1 MFSRPLPFMMLLL
14 LFVVVRS
21 TFSTAQDALV
31 RQQAETLLE
40 KADSLATPHEFGAYE
55 QVIIFH
61 STSAQGSQQGQFTS
75 VVKGPRSYRD
85 EYEFG
90 SYRLLVI
97 VNGDTYADV
106 GDDRAKAPLEV
117 RRMTWLNQPYRPRF
131 DQSDI
136 VRSIQESAVN
146 GRPARCIQFDT
157 VTGEKIAANQIC
169 IDSELGVISR
179 VHVNGETI
187 INSDF
192 FVYRDTHIPSHIIYE
207 QGDLHM
213 ELEQTKRQYDGPFD
227 PDFLIPPPN
236 SRVAHLCTG
245 FRRAFGQFMP
255 QPKPGTGMQNADVIL
270 HGTINTNGTIR
281 EPSIDWTGR
290 ADLNEEALRIF
301 RTWRFSGAICDGTPI
316 EVPVDVTL
324 HFQRR

>member
-1 MFSRPLPFMMLLL
+1 MRYRPLHASLLL
-14 LFVVVRS
+14 LVSLEF
-21 TFSTAQDALV
+21 FSTPCFPQDALV
-31 RQQAETLLE
+31 RQRAETLLE

-55 QVIIFH
+55 QLITFR
-61 STSAQGSQQGQFTS
+61 SNSSQGSQQGRFIS
-75 VVKGPRSYRD
+75 VVQGPRSYRD

-136 VRSIQESAVN
+136 IRSIQESAVE
-146 GRPARCIQFDT
+146 GRAASCIQFDT
-157 VTGEKIAANQIC
+157 VMGEKTYPNQIC
-169 IDSELGVISR
+169 IDKQLGVISR

-192 FVYRDTHIPSHIIYE
+192 FAYRDTHLPAHIVYE

-227 PDFLIPPPN
+227 PNFLTPPP
-236 SRVAHLCTG
+236 SARVSHLCTG
-245 FRRAFGQFMP
+245 FRRAFGRFMP
-255 QPKPGTGMQNADVIL
+255 QPTPGTGTQNADVIL
-270 HGTINTNGTIR
+270 HGTIATNGTIR
-281 EPSIDWTGR
+281 EPSIDWTAR
-290 ADLNEEALRIF
+290 PDLNDEALRIF
-301 RTWRFSGAICDGTPI
+301 RTWKFSGAICDGTPI